1 MENGPTDP
9 ASFMRAAAVI
19 ASIKDRGQDRV
30 TWGIVVVYGVILD
43 AMYLSSLGWQRMG
56 LHDILYPFLCAAVY
70 FILGPAGWQYSGDD
84 RFSAGFLRGL
94 PQSVVWCGFLF
105 FLCLPVPGGDAAPV
119 WMKWLFVGEWPAW
132 MKWLNVAE
140 WTRMMTFSWF
150 IARWEDTRA
159 SYLEADA
166 RAKEAQGNLLRSQLS
181 PHFLFNALSA
191 FAELGRRDWPA
202 TEKGLMSL
210 SRIYQRLVDL
220 SEREAAT
227 LGDERHL
234 IEDLL
239 AIESLRLG
247 GRLHVRWEW
256 DPGTDE
262 VRAPS
267 LLLLPL
273 VENAL
278 KHGLKHSVEGGEIA
292 ITSSIH
298 EGRVRLEVANTG
310 LWGQP
315 HAESAGVGLKNLEA
329 RLRLGYQER
338 ASFALNRDG
347 DWTRAVLHIPA
358 VPR

>member
-1 MENGPTDP
+1 
-9 ASFMRAAAVI
+9 MRAAAVI
-19 ASIKDRGQDRV
+19 AHIKHRGQDWA
-30 TWGIVVVYGVILD
+30 TWAMVAIYMVVFEVLLL
-43 AMYLSSLGWQRMG
+43 ASFGWQKMG
-56 LHDILYPFLCAAVY
+56 FHGALFPLLCAIAY

-84 RFSAGFLRGL
+84 RFRAGFLRGL
-94 PQSVVWCGFLF
+94 LQSNLWGGLLFLF
-105 FLCLPVPGGDAAPV
+105 CLPIPGGDSPPI
-119 WMKWLFVGEWPAW
+119 WMEWLKVEVTPAW
-132 MKWLNVAE
+132 TKWWVVADW
-140 WTRMMTFSWF
+140 WTRMLVFSWF
-150 IARWEDTRA
+150 IAWWEDTQA
-159 SYLEADA
+159 SYQEAVA
-166 RAKEAQGNLLRSQLS
+166 RVRETQGNLLRSRLS

-202 TEKGLMSL
+202 TEKGLNSL

-220 SEREAAT
+220 SERETAT

-239 AIESLRLG
+239 SIESLRLG
-247 GRLHVRWEW
+247 GRLRVRWMW
-256 DPGTDE
+256 DPRADE

-292 ITSSIH
+292 ITSSIQ

-315 HAESAGVGLKNLEA
+315 HAASTGVGLNNLVA

-338 ASFALNRDG
+338 ASFALNREG

-358 VPR
+358 VSS